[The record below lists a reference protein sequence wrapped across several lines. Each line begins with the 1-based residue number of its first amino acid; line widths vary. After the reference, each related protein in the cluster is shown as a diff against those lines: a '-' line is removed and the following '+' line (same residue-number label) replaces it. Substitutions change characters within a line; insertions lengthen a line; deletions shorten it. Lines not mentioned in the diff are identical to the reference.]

1 MLGWASVPE
10 STLRVI
16 ATTRCWLVSADGERV
31 FEEPKV
37 PSRSYSFL
45 VTDAQL
51 AVLAAVIVVERAL
64 SLVSGGH
71 GQATHVIAIVAF
83 DAALFVFLI
92 LGFRVAWWLMLINF
106 GISAVLAAYVATRGH
121 AVIGAAGLPLNAI
134 GIVTLFRI
142 WVPRL
147 WTVV

>member
-1 MLGWASVPE
+1 MFPE
-10 STLRVI
+10 GN
-16 ATTRCWLVSADGERV
+16 ATTRCWLVSAEGERV
-31 FEEPKV
+31 SEETKA

-51 AVLAAVIVVERAL
+51 AILAAVIVVERAL
-64 SLVSGGH
+64 SLASGSH
-71 GQATHVIAIVAF
+71 VQATHVIVIVAF

-106 GISAVLAAYVATRGH
+106 GISAVIAAYVATRGH
-121 AVIGAAGLPLNAI
+121 AIIGAAGLLLNVI
-134 GIVTLFRI
+134 GIVTLWRI

-147 WTVV
+147 WTIV